1 MLKLKMGYRKFQ
13 NDIFPKY
20 PTRHVTTNW
29 INRWETRKFTLSA
42 TYNFGTGKKKEVKAV
57 DLVDE
62 LGRL

>member
-1 MLKLKMGYRKFQ
+1 MEYRKFQ

-57 DLVDE
+57 DLGDE
-62 LGRL
+62 LGGIVIF

>member
-1 MLKLKMGYRKFQ
+1 MGYRKFQ

-42 TYNFGTGKKKEVKAV
+42 T
-57 DLVDE
+57 
-62 LGRL
+62 